1 MWQLLREKD
10 AYYEYLMFISC
21 LSSEKFKV
29 LCWCYLLHPHMS
41 ASFEERTG
49 KCLKS
54 GSMLDIRWDQ
64 VLAFCTTPRSGLYS
78 VFSAPVLEHKLDASN
93 PSLILENPSL
103 HSLRCLSVALR
114 QKDNLQTALARP
126 TDKPSCLLACFLH
139 QAVCKVTC
147 MVYPHSPQQHN
158 SMVTVPLELRFS
170 ESPLTS
176 SETTACSHAPIG
188 DCILESWVILLSLA
202 HPKHFTQTSRF
213 LND

>member
-1 MWQLLREKD
+1 MEVLWVDVFLVGICFLFSHSFITQAKKTKSQMWQLLREKD

-114 QKDNLQTALARP
+114 QKDWTCKQLLLDPLTNPVACWLVSCIRLFAKSLAWC
-126 TDKPSCLLACFLH
+126 TH
-139 QAVCKVTC
+139 
-147 MVYPHSPQQHN
+147 
-158 SMVTVPLELRFS
+158 TVPNNIIPWSQFHWS
-170 ESPLTS
+170 
-176 SETTACSHAPIG
+176 
-188 DCILESWVILLSLA
+188 
-202 HPKHFTQTSRF
+202 
-213 LND
+213 